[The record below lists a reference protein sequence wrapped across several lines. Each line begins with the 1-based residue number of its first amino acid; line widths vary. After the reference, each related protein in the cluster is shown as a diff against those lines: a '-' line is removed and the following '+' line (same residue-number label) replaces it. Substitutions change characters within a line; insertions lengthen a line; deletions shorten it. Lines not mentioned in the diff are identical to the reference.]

1 MKTIK
6 VIRVLVETS
15 VGLRYAYIQQITPKS
30 LVIIR
35 DENTCEVFNRKTGKM
50 RPESKFSK
58 TKIQSL
64 RQIEEFIASKVSL
77 EKKFRVMQSE
87 TQVSSQEPSQIS
99 SQVSMQPEISHEI
112 SNQYSGKNSHNCY
125 NCWHGGWLPNS
136 DDSKVSLT
144 SKRYFKN
151 EHPLC
156 QFAVVNNTL
165 KFPDVTTGSGY
176 DYERWFL
183 AQGVEIID
191 LSK

>member
-35 DENTCEVFNRKTGKM
+35 DENTCEVFNRKTGRI

-64 RQIEEFIASKVSL
+64 RQIEEFIASKISL

-87 TQVSSQEPSQIS
+87 
-99 SQVSMQPEISHEI
+99 MLNEI

-165 KFPDVTTGSGY
+165 KFPDGTGSGY

>member
-35 DENTCEVFNRKTGKM
+35 DENTCEVFNRKTGRI

-64 RQIEEFIASKVSL
+64 RQIEEFIASKISL

-87 TQVSSQEPSQIS
+87 
-99 SQVSMQPEISHEI
+99 MLNEI

-165 KFPDVTTGSGY
+165 KFPDGTIGSGY

-191 LSK
+191 LFK

>member
-35 DENTCEVFNRKTGKM
+35 DENTCEVFNRKTGRI

-64 RQIEEFIASKVSL
+64 RQIEEFIASKISL

-87 TQVSSQEPSQIS
+87 
-99 SQVSMQPEISHEI
+99 MLNEI

-165 KFPDVTTGSGY
+165 KFPDGTIGSGY

-183 AQGVEIID
+183 AQGVKIID

>member
-35 DENTCEVFNRKTGKM
+35 DENTCEVFNRKTGRI

-64 RQIEEFIASKVSL
+64 RQIEKFIASKISL

-87 TQVSSQEPSQIS
+87 MSN
-99 SQVSMQPEISHEI
+99 EI

-165 KFPDVTTGSGY
+165 KFPDDTTGSGY
-176 DYERWFL
+176 DYERWFI

>member
-1 MKTIK
+1 
-6 VIRVLVETS
+6 
-15 VGLRYAYIQQITPKS
+15 
-30 LVIIR
+30 
-35 DENTCEVFNRKTGKM
+35 
-50 RPESKFSK
+50 
-58 TKIQSL
+58 
-64 RQIEEFIASKVSL
+64 
-77 EKKFRVMQSE
+77 MQSE
-87 TQVSSQEPSQIS
+87 
-99 SQVSMQPEISHEI
+99 MLNEI

-165 KFPDVTTGSGY
+165 KFPDGTIGSGY

-183 AQGVEIID
+183 AQGVKIID

>member
-1 MKTIK
+1 MKSIK

-35 DENTCEVFNRKTGKM
+35 DENTCEVFNRKTGRI

-64 RQIEEFIASKVSL
+64 RQIEEFIASKISL

-87 TQVSSQEPSQIS
+87 
-99 SQVSMQPEISHEI
+99 MLNEI

-165 KFPDVTTGSGY
+165 KFPDGTIGSGY

-183 AQGVEIID
+183 AQGVKIID

>member
-35 DENTCEVFNRKTGKM
+35 DENTCEVFNRKTGRI

-64 RQIEEFIASKVSL
+64 RQIEEFIVSKISL

-87 TQVSSQEPSQIS
+87 
-99 SQVSMQPEISHEI
+99 MLNEI

-165 KFPDVTTGSGY
+165 KFPDGTIGSGY

>member
-1 MKTIK
+1 MKSIK

-35 DENTCEVFNRKTGKM
+35 DENTCEVFNRKTGRI

-64 RQIEEFIASKVSL
+64 RQIEEFIASKISL

-87 TQVSSQEPSQIS
+87 
-99 SQVSMQPEISHEI
+99 MLNEI

-136 DDSKVSLT
+136 DDLKVSLT

-165 KFPDVTTGSGY
+165 KFPDGTIGSGY

-183 AQGVEIID
+183 AQGVKIID

>member
-35 DENTCEVFNRKTGKM
+35 DENTCEVFNRKTGRI

-64 RQIEEFIASKVSL
+64 RQIEEFIASKVSF
-77 EKKFRVMQSE
+77 EKKFRVMQSK
-87 TQVSSQEPSQIS
+87 TQVSSQM
-99 SQVSMQPEISHEI
+99 SMQPEISCDI

-136 DDSKVSLT
+136 DDSKVSLI

-165 KFPDVTTGSGY
+165 KFPDGTTGSGY

-183 AQGVEIID
+183 VQGVEIID

>member
-35 DENTCEVFNRKTGKM
+35 DENTCEVFNRKTGRI

-64 RQIEEFIASKVSL
+64 RQIEEFIASKISL
-77 EKKFRVMQSE
+77 EKKFRV
-87 TQVSSQEPSQIS
+87 I
-99 SQVSMQPEISHEI
+99 QPEMSHEI

-136 DDSKVSLT
+136 DDLKVSLT

-165 KFPDVTTGSGY
+165 SFPDGTTGTGY

>member
-35 DENTCEVFNRKTGKM
+35 DENTCEVFNRKTGRI

-64 RQIEEFIASKVSL
+64 RQIEEFIASKISL

-87 TQVSSQEPSQIS
+87 
-99 SQVSMQPEISHEI
+99 MLNEI

-165 KFPDVTTGSGY
+165 KFPDGTIGSGY